1 MKELIKIAIAE
12 DHTLFRAAL
21 SGLLN
26 DFDEFEV
33 LIQAENGKM
42 LLNQLNEDSGIDLVL
57 VDIEMPEMDGPSTV
71 KELRKRYKNT
81 IKVLALSMHKEYRLV
96 NEMLQ
101 SGANGFLSKDSSTEE
116 LKTAIYS
123 VMRHDF
129 YLHSEMSAMVFGKHF
144 KTLGFEDSLNDIEE
158 DIVVLV
164 CQQKTNVEIAEA
176 LNLSLNTINS
186 YRTRILDK
194 INATNTAGLVIYAI
208 KHGLFKLD

>member
-81 IKVLALSMHKEYRLV
+81 IKILALSMHKEYRLV